1 MKEDNK
7 IPNIVK
13 KIIGDRDF
21 QRQYNTEKY
30 IKRTSFT
37 KVMSGGNRK

>member
-1 MKEDNK
+1 MKTKKDL
-7 IPNIVK
+7 PNIVK
-13 KIIGDRDF
+13 NIIGDRDF

-37 KVMSGGNRK
+37 KVMGGGIRK